1 MSAPGV
7 APRGPRRERVAALVV
22 AALLPSAVGAA
33 PDACH
38 LLSDDDVR
46 RLHGQ
51 TVSER
56 VPSAPPAR
64 RFHVSQC
71 VYRTGDLVQSV
82 SVAVTA
88 PRAAAP
94 AGSVRAYWRERFS
107 PPPAA
112 ASRAKDPPRP
122 VAGLGDAAFW
132 VGDRL
137 SGALYVLTDDV
148 FVRVSVGGIGEEG
161 PRLERTK
168 ALAARV
174 VERLAP
180 R

>member
-1 MSAPGV
+1 VSAPGV

-22 AALLPSAVGAA
+22 AAILPSAAGAA

-46 RLHGQ
+46 TLHGQ

-71 VYRTGDLVQSV
+71 VYRTAGLVQSV
-82 SVAVTA
+82 SLAVTA
-88 PRAAAP
+88 PRAPAP
-94 AGSVRAYWRERFS
+94 AGTVRAYWKERFS
-107 PPPAA
+107 PPAA

-122 VAGLGDAAFW
+122 VAGLGDEAFW

-137 SGALYVLTDDV
+137 SGALYVLADDV